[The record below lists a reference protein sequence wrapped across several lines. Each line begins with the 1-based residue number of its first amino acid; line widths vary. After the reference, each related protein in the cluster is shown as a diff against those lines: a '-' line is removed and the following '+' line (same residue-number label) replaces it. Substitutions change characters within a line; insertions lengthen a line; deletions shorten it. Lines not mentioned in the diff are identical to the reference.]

1 MITEGPAFKT
11 LTPSLIGSTI
21 TLQSDKDKVKFKV
34 TGRLIGFHA
43 EGWATRS
50 HSGEAFVTGFTM
62 TANLDLGGADCEIP
76 VTSDTTLEVHP

>member
-1 MITEGPAFKT
+1 MITEGPVFKT

-50 HSGEAFVTGFTM
+50 HSG
-62 TANLDLGGADCEIP
+62 
-76 VTSDTTLEVHP
+76 